1 MPSGFLLLAG
11 VGAQDQYLS
20 FRDDDSSFDKDTQNL
35 CYTYGQP
42 NICYFK
48 AVYRKYTNFAV
59 ENISQYFTGNV
70 DFGKKV
76 YCDVDRIGEL
86 MNQVYLHAKLPSLKD
101 YAYEDQN
108 GNLIS
113 YYWVN
118 AVGHAMI
125 KYVDIEIGDIRID
138 RQYGIWMEIWSELT
152 VDASKR
158 QTFNT
163 LIGKCDSPI
172 NLNNDEA
179 LNLYIPLQFWFCKN
193 IGLSLPL
200 VALQSARVR
209 FIFQFRRVDELI
221 ISSDGNPMNSNDL
234 DTIHM
239 TGAHLEIDYIY
250 LDEEEK
256 FNFASRPHQYL
267 IEQVQVNALSLS
279 SSGPLDSGS
288 APANLQHTIDLDFYQ
303 PVKEIVWVIQNS
315 SVLSVYPYGGNEWF
329 NFSSQSYKNG
339 EVNGSDPMISGK
351 FILEGS
357 DIVEMKDN
365 IFFRS
370 VLPLKYHTSVP
381 NNYIY
386 TYPFAL
392 RPEAWQPSGACNMSA
407 FSSKQLYVNIS
418 PELIDP
424 IITIYG
430 LNYNILNIFE
440 GLAGIEYSS

>member
-1 MPSGFLLLAG
+1 
-11 VGAQDQYLS
+11 
-20 FRDDDSSFDKDTQNL
+20 
-35 CYTYGQP
+35 
-42 NICYFK
+42 
-48 AVYRKYTNFAV
+48 
-59 ENISQYFTGNV
+59 
-70 DFGKKV
+70 
-76 YCDVDRIGEL
+76 
-86 MNQVYLHAKLPSLKD
+86 MNQVYLHAKLPTLKE

-152 VDASKR
+152 IDASKK

-179 LNLYIPLQFWFCKN
+179 LNLYVPLQFWFCKN

-200 VALQSARVR
+200 VALQSAKVR
-209 FIFQFRRVDELI
+209 FIFQFRQVDELI
-221 ISSDGNPMNSNDL
+221 ISSDGNPMNPNDL
-234 DTIHM
+234 SNIHM
-239 TGAHLEIDYIY
+239 TNAHLEIDYIY

-279 SSGPLDSGS
+279 SNGPLDNGV
-288 APANLQHTIDLDFYQ
+288 APANLQHTIDLDFYN

-339 EVNGSDPMISGK
+339 EVNGSDPMISGQLL
-351 FILEGS
+351 LEGS
-357 DIVEMKDN
+357 EIVEMKDN

-424 IITIYG
+424 IITIYA
-430 LNYNILNIFE
+430 LNYNILNIFD
-440 GLAGIEYSS
+440 GLAGVEYSS